1 MGTYTFAKGVRPH
14 LRLPVSP
21 FAFAGVPIC
30 VYPCPLPSLKLKVLD
45 TVCRHF
51 QAASQRYLVSGE

>member
-51 QAASQRYLVSGE
+51 QAASKR